1 MWAQPFMRCYE
12 RTYDHAMPEHLKGG
26 HYGFPLLV
34 QLGEDEWML
43 LTEAAVHGH
52 YGASHLVVDANN
64 GRHLRTA
71 FAPDQFTSVQAQL
84 PFTTPW
90 RVMIIGT
97 LETLVASSLTTHLSA
112 PSIIEDVSWITPGR
126 AAWSWYAEGDTCG
139 DMKTQR
145 QHVDFAAEMGWEY
158 SVVDGGW
165 EGVLNVPE
173 LIAYVKQRGVGIWL
187 WTHYKGLAT
196 EALLEEKL
204 ALWASWGAVGI
215 KVDFFD
221 SDNQQ
226 TIQIYD
232 AIAESAARHRSWSI
246 SMALRSPAASIEP
259 GHMS

>member
-1 MWAQPFMRCYE
+1 MRCYE

-97 LETLVASSLTTHLSA
+97 LETLVASS
-112 PSIIEDVSWITPGR
+112 
-126 AAWSWYAEGDTCG
+126 
-139 DMKTQR
+139 
-145 QHVDFAAEMGWEY
+145 
-158 SVVDGGW
+158 
-165 EGVLNVPE
+165 
-173 LIAYVKQRGVGIWL
+173 
-187 WTHYKGLAT
+187 
-196 EALLEEKL
+196 
-204 ALWASWGAVGI
+204 
-215 KVDFFD
+215 
-221 SDNQQ
+221 
-226 TIQIYD
+226 
-232 AIAESAARHRSWSI
+232 
-246 SMALRSPAASIEP
+246 
-259 GHMS
+259 